1 MAKIHGVIT
10 PLFETLLGHD
20 IEKIRSPDETSAD
33 GTIRGLCANYRSPIS
48 IGGVLSG

>member
-10 PLFETLLGHD
+10 PNFLNIMSQKSFE
-20 IEKIRSPDETSAD
+20 EWSPDETSVD
-33 GTIRGLCANYRSPIS
+33 GTIRGLCANYRSAIS